1 MLGCGSYSSGMSNPL
16 PESGGVVEYD
26 FPIPPFEELYPFEDW
41 QSPEDDDEPEA
52 PCITPRQAFQLWVA
66 LGLAKDG
73 YKDDRDWLL
82 EDLPLAARLIA
93 DDEWVNRFLAC
104 FDHVASRLESG
115 GFAYEQLAHC
125 TGEEAALRL
134 TLEML
139 ADLVTDGEILAPP
152 SRYPTYPGDDDL
164 RWPVDIRE
172 HLVQD
177 YDVDWLWE
185 PKTAM
190 GLPSALDRFMQTA
203 HLEPEHW
210 FIPFDNVVELP
221 DEPGSN
227 TSPRDE

>member
-1 MLGCGSYSSGMSNPL
+1 MSNPL
-16 PESGGVVEYD
+16 AESGGAVEYD
-26 FPIPPFEELYPFEDW
+26 FPIPPFEELYPFEDDW
-41 QSPEDDDEPEA
+41 QNPEDDEDDDEPER
-52 PCITPRQAFQLWVA
+52 PWITPRQAFQLWVA

-93 DDEWVNRFLAC
+93 DDEWIKRFLAC
-104 FDHVASRLESG
+104 FDDIASRLESG
-115 GFAYEQLAHC
+115 GFACEQLAHC
-125 TGEEAALRL
+125 TGDEAALRL

-139 ADLVTDGEILAPP
+139 ADLVSDGEILAPP

-190 GLPSALDRFMQTA
+190 GLPKALEQHMRPA

-210 FIPFDNVVELP
+210 FIAFDNIVELP
-221 DEPGSN
+221 DEPRSN
-227 TSPRDE
+227 GSPRDK